1 MMMIK
6 KKLISFEKKKV
17 KKKRKDVAKIELRRN
32 GTINIHSFSHLW
44 PAGNKKKREGKFSNF
59 PSSSL
64 NKNT

>member
-1 MMMIK
+1 LK
-6 KKLISFEKKKV
+6 KKGL

>member
-32 GTINIHSFSHLW
+32 GNINIHSFSHLW